1 MLGLADCQVSLG
13 HMFELGLGV
22 KQDYTPAV
30 RYYKAAAE
38 QGHAG
43 AQGRLQAVYEK
54 VNREY
59 VDAQKAVALQQQTE
73 QQQKQLQQRYQ
84 QQLVQANQ
92 QQIFQHLQQQ
102 AAARDAAAPT
112 STAPSVAS
120 IVAGTPSAGVAH
132 AVFPPFV
139 DDLFLILFLFVN
151 HVPFCPCFANLS
163 LPSPPILLIL
173 QLLCPPSTPPPCF
186 SALWPV
192 VGWNQCCSSSSSC
205 LQQRSRHE

>member
-73 QQQKQLQQRYQ
+73 QQQKLLQQRYQ
-84 QQLVQANQ
+84 QQLIQANQ
-92 QQIFQHLQQQ
+92 QQILQHLQQQ
-102 AAARDAAAPT
+102 AAARGAAAPAY
-112 STAPSVAS
+112 SAPSVAS
-120 IVAGTPSAGVAH
+120 IVAGTPSAGIAH
-132 AVFPPFV
+132 ADFPPFV
-139 DDLFLILFLFVN
+139 DDLFLIFPFVCN
-151 HVPFCPCFANLS
+151 SCAF
-163 LPSPPILLIL
+163 LPSF
-173 QLLCPPSTPPPCF
+173 C
-186 SALWPV
+186 
-192 VGWNQCCSSSSSC
+192 
-205 LQQRSRHE
+205 